1 MEWNVSEAERA
12 SLESEFNIRLI
23 DTKDIYLSLARLE
36 YNLVLM
42 ECYFVPYNT
51 RWNGLSAASYSE

>member
-1 MEWNVSEAERA
+1 MQMVCYRCGGLWVEQNVSEAEQA

-36 YNLVLM
+36 YNLVLT
-42 ECYFVPYNT
+42 ECYFV
-51 RWNGLSAASYSE
+51 

>member
-1 MEWNVSEAERA
+1 MERNVSEAEQA

-36 YNLVLM
+36 YNLVLTV
-42 ECYFVPYNT
+42 CYFV
-51 RWNGLSAASYSE
+51 